1 MNIHQYLANKL
12 AQLTST
18 ATIDQQGNLTI
29 QYHGE
34 TFSASEF
41 DCLYPVDIIKIDWQG
56 KESKGE
62 NNNKCIGFIHNKK
75 SY

>member
-29 QYHGE
+29 QYQGRIF
-34 TFSASEF
+34 TAPEF

-56 KESKGE
+56 KESKGT
-62 NNNKCIGFIHNKK
+62 NNNKKVLFIHNKK